1 MKKNK
6 FSKVSK
12 MSKGKM
18 TEAQIQEQIAK
29 YSKMSRQELIEQMH
43 RLASQ
48 GKASGELNN
57 EQLDNFYSQASGM
70 LSESERN
77 NLKGLVG
84 ELKD

>member
-43 RLASQ
+43 LLAGQ

>member
-29 YSKMSRQELIEQMH
+29 YSNMSRQELIEQMH
-43 RLASQ
+43 LLASQ
-48 GKASGELNN
+48 GKASGELDN

-70 LSESERN
+70 LSENERN

>member
-43 RLASQ
+43 LLASQ
-48 GKASGELNN
+48 GKASGELDN

-70 LSESERN
+70 LSEKERN

>member
-18 TEAQIQEQIAK
+18 NEAQIQEQIAK

-43 RLASQ
+43 LLASQ

>member
-43 RLASQ
+43 LLASQ
-48 GKASGELNN
+48 GKASGELDN

>member
-12 MSKGKM
+12 MGKGKM

-43 RLASQ
+43 LLAGQ

-57 EQLDNFYSQASGM
+57 EQLDNFYSQASGL
-70 LSESERN
+70 LSASERD
-77 NLKGLVG
+77 NLKGLVDD
-84 ELKD
+84 LKD

>member
-12 MSKGKM
+12 MGKGKM

-43 RLASQ
+43 ILASQ
-48 GKASGELNN
+48 GKASGELDN
-57 EQLDNFYSQASGM
+57 EQLDSFYSQASGM
-70 LSESERN
+70 LAESERN
-77 NLKGLVG
+77 NLKGLVN

>member
-12 MSKGKM
+12 MGKGKM

-43 RLASQ
+43 LLASQ
-48 GKASGELNN
+48 GKASGELDN
-57 EQLDNFYSQASGM
+57 EQLDSFYSQASGM
-70 LSESERN
+70 LAESERN
-77 NLKGLVG
+77 NLKGLVN

>member
-6 FSKVSK
+6 FSKVNK

-43 RLASQ
+43 LLASQ

>member
-12 MSKGKM
+12 MSTGKM

-43 RLASQ
+43 LLASQ
-48 GKASGELNN
+48 GKASGELDN

-70 LSESERN
+70 LSEKERN

>member
-43 RLASQ
+43 LLASQ
-48 GKASGELNN
+48 GKASGELDN

-70 LSESERN
+70 LSEKERN
-77 NLKGLVG
+77 NPKGLVG

>member
-43 RLASQ
+43 LLASQ
-48 GKASGELNN
+48 GKESGELNN

>member
-43 RLASQ
+43 LLASQ
-48 GKASGELNN
+48 GKASGELDN

-70 LSESERN
+70 LSENERN

>member
-12 MSKGKM
+12 MGKGKM
-18 TEAQIQEQIAK
+18 TEAQMQEQIAK

-43 RLASQ
+43 LLASQ
-48 GKASGELNN
+48 GKASGELDN
-57 EQLDNFYSQASGM
+57 EQLDKFYSQASSM

-77 NLKGLVG
+77 NLKDLVG

>member
-18 TEAQIQEQIAK
+18 TEALIQEQIAK

-43 RLASQ
+43 LLASQ
-48 GKASGELNN
+48 GKASGELDN

>member
-43 RLASQ
+43 LLASQ
-48 GKASGELNN
+48 GKASGELDN
-57 EQLDNFYSQASGM
+57 EQLDKFYSQASGM
-70 LSESERN
+70 LSEKERN

>member
-6 FSKVSK
+6 FSKVIK
-12 MSKGKM
+12 MSNGKM

-43 RLASQ
+43 LLASQ

-70 LSESERN
+70 LSENERN

>member
-12 MSKGKM
+12 ISKGKM

>member
-43 RLASQ
+43 LLASQ

-70 LSESERN
+70 LSEKERN

>member
-43 RLASQ
+43 LLASQ

>member
-12 MSKGKM
+12 MGKGKM

-43 RLASQ
+43 LLASQ

-57 EQLDNFYSQASGM
+57 EQLDNFYSQASTM

-84 ELKD
+84 DLKD